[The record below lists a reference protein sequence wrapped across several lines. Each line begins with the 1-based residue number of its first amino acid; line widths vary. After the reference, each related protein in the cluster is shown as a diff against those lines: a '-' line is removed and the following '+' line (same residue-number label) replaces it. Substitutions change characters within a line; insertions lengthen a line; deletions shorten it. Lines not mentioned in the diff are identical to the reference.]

1 MNHRKAGIY
10 RCFRHEAASPR
21 RVGTG
26 KKHPTE
32 GALENRP
39 LPCANGHDEEKEK
52 SSGVVE
58 GTDSAPS

>member
-1 MNHRKAGIY
+1 M
-10 RCFRHEAASPR
+10 FRHEAASPR